1 MVKHSVE
8 HSERAGQQRLDEYL
22 DELATALGHA
32 DREAPFWSYCLG
44 LLLDGER
51 KSVEPM
57 AARLD
62 PEHVQA
68 KHQSLHHFVA
78 QAVWSDAA
86 VLEAVRRHVVPAL
99 ERHGPITAWIVD
111 DTGIPKKGRH
121 SVGVARQYC
130 GQLGKQD
137 NCQVAVTLSLANRT
151 ASLPVAYRLYLPQE
165 WADDPAR
172 RRKAG
177 VPEAITFQTKPEI
190 ALDQLRAAA
199 EAGLPRGVVLMDAG
213 YGSDTP
219 LRTDITALGFRYI
232 AGILSNTSVWAQ
244 GIAPLP
250 PKPWSGRGRPPKL
263 MRRDGEHQPTSVK
276 ALALALEQAAWAEI
290 TWREGTADRLTSRF
304 ARVQVRAAHRDYWL
318 SEPRP
323 EEWLLIEWPEGEKEP
338 TKYWLSTL

>member
-32 DREAPFWSYCLG
+32 DREAPFRSYCLG

-111 DTGIPKKGRH
+111 DTGIPNPTVPK
-121 SVGVARQYC
+121 
-130 GQLGKQD
+130 
-137 NCQVAVTLSLANRT
+137 NRYST
-151 ASLPVAYRLYLPQE
+151 
-165 WADDPAR
+165 
-172 RRKAG
+172 
-177 VPEAITFQTKPEI
+177 
-190 ALDQLRAAA
+190 
-199 EAGLPRGVVLMDAG
+199 
-213 YGSDTP
+213 
-219 LRTDITALGFRYI
+219 
-232 AGILSNTSVWAQ
+232 
-244 GIAPLP
+244 
-250 PKPWSGRGRPPKL
+250 
-263 MRRDGEHQPTSVK
+263 
-276 ALALALEQAAWAEI
+276 
-290 TWREGTADRLTSRF
+290 
-304 ARVQVRAAHRDYWL
+304 
-318 SEPRP
+318 
-323 EEWLLIEWPEGEKEP
+323 EK
-338 TKYWLSTL
+338 SIV